1 MRITAGFL
9 QRWRS
14 ERPNDASAAFD
25 SSCVHVRHG
34 HLPPLE
40 NMKENNVLARKLV
53 SCSLAALAGAAMLT
67 FSMAPAS
74 AFTLASPSLE
84 QSYASGQIEKVWWHH
99 RHCWRGRWGH
109 LHCGW

>member
-1 MRITAGFL
+1 MAVPGVRGAAIAAAPG
-9 QRWRS
+9 R
-14 ERPNDASAAFD
+14 RPL
-25 SSCVHVRHG
+25 HVLFILRMFIFPCLG
-34 HLPPLE
+34 I
-40 NMKENNVLARKLV
+40 MKERIVLSRKLV
-53 SCSLAALAGAAMLT
+53 NCSLAALTGAMMLT

-84 QSYASGQIEKVWWHH
+84 QSYASGQIDKVWWHH

>member
-34 HLPPLE
+34 HLPSLE

-84 QSYASGQIEKVWWHH
+84 QSYASGQIE
-99 RHCWRGRWGH
+99 
-109 LHCGW
+109 